1 MGYLHDCKIEKW
13 FWLKLILVIKIS
25 LVGLK
30 YRPYSNNVGWFL
42 DIIKIGIDHKN
53 KKSSK
58 DKFIDSK
65 EHLINRGEDKLIDS
79 KEH

>member
-13 FWLKLILVIKIS
+13 FLLKIILVIKIS
-25 LVGLK
+25 LIALK
-30 YRPYSNNVGWFL
+30 YRPHSNNVGWFL
-42 DIIKIGIDHKN
+42 DIIKIIIDHKS